1 MEGIMEPREIKEKEI
16 LEQSKI
22 IAIVGLSPEKEK
34 PSNIVANYLITHGF
48 RIIPV
53 NPGYDEI
60 LGQKSYKTL
69 SDIPEKIDIVD
80 IFMRSEKVLP
90 VVEEAIKLKPRA
102 IWLQLSIINEEAK
115 KLVEDNGIT
124 FFMNVCIKQEHTRLL
139 GQEAVGLR
147 EKGISS

>member
-1 MEGIMEPREIKEKEI
+1 MEPQEIKEKEI

-22 IAIVGLSPEKEK
+22 IAIVGLSPDKEK
-34 PSNIVANYLITHGF
+34 ASNIVANYLIAHGY

-60 LGQKSYKTL
+60 LGQKSYKSL
-69 SDIPEKIDIVD
+69 SDIPDKIDIVD

-102 IWLQLSIINEEAK
+102 IWLQLGIINEEAK
-115 KLVEDNGIT
+115 KLVEDKGIT
-124 FFMNVCIKQEHTRLL
+124 FFMNVCMKQEHTKLVLESL
-139 GQEAVGLR
+139 GH
-147 EKGISS
+147 